1 MSDGYST
8 ENHRAEIE
16 EREAREQ
23 DSQDAAELRARMQP
37 PEPQTV
43 SECWRYCIQNVDW
56 ESNESIAVAMAEYG
70 ERCRQLGLDQG
81 RAEIRAEW
89 QREKRQAA
97 ERLLP
102 TKTFAEMLAE
112 DMQSEAGGSVNRREN
127 NAGDNQ

>member
-1 MSDGYST
+1 MDYRQNQL
-8 ENHRAEIE
+8 EAEDRQIDFD
-16 EREAREQ
+16 ERQELAARV
-23 DSQDAAELRARMQP
+23 QP

-43 SECWRYCIQNVDW
+43 AECWRYCIQGVNW
-56 ESNESIAVAMAEYG
+56 ESNESISVAMAEYG
-70 ERCRQLGLDQG
+70 ERCRQLGLEQG

-112 DMQSEAGGSVNRREN
+112 DMQSEAGGSVSSKEN